1 MKNDNQTESK
11 EKIPNLETVLLLQ
24 GGGALGAYECGA
36 FKAISKHKIKL
47 DMIAATSIGSVNA
60 AIIAGSKND
69 EPAKCL
75 EDFWLSLG
83 DTTTSHLPDNIRA
96 VTSVTNASIWGNKAF
111 TPKWL
116 SPNADS
122 GNSPYLYDNTL
133 LRNKIIEYVDFEKMR
148 RPTSPRIIITCTD
161 IQNAKPSIF
170 DSKYDNI
177 TAEHILA
184 SAGYPYYGIQWTKIG
199 DKYLWDGSLLSNTP
213 LIDAINASPDTGK
226 SVYLVDLFPHIQK
239 SLPKNME
246 EVWHRARDIMFADKI
261 EHTIRVSNMLKR
273 YLDLLGDM
281 HKITMNYLDSGKADE
296 SMKAKI
302 IEVEKTYRKL
312 TVERGGI
319 IRDLVRI
326 ERKEDAPYLFEDSDF
341 SSVTI
346 KKLIQNGES
355 DANKAIDL
363 HFKKTPQ
370 GVQTKPV

>member
-1 MKNDNQTESK
+1 MKYNNEITPK
-11 EKIPNLETVLLLQ
+11 EKDPNLETVLVLQ
-24 GGGALGAYECGA
+24 GGGALGAYECGVY
-36 FKAISKHKIKL
+36 KAIAKHKIKL
-47 DMIAATSIGSVNA
+47 DIIAATSIGSINA

-69 EPAKCL
+69 EPVKHL

-83 DTTTSHLPDNIRA
+83 DTTTSYMPDNIRA
-96 VTSVTNASIWGNKAF
+96 ITSVTNASIWGNKAF

-122 GNSPYLYDNTL
+122 EDSSYIYDNTL
-133 LRNKIIEYVDFEKMR
+133 LRNKIIKYVDFENIR
-148 RPTSPRIIITCTD
+148 GPTNPRIIITCTD

-177 TAEHILA
+177 TAEHVLA

-199 DKYLWDGSLLSNTP
+199 DRYLWDGSLLSNTP
-213 LIDAINASPDTGK
+213 LIDAINASPNSDK
-226 SVYLVDLFPHIQK
+226 MVYLVDLFPHIQK

-246 EVWHRARDIMFADKI
+246 EVWHRARDIMFADKV
-261 EHTIRVSNMLKR
+261 EHTLRVSNMLKL
-273 YLDLLGDM
+273 YLELLGDM
-281 HKITMNYLDSGKADE
+281 HEITTNYLHSGKADDN
-296 SMKAKI
+296 MKSKI

-319 IRDLVRI
+319 IRDLVRV

-346 KKLIQNGES
+346 KKLIQNGED

-363 HFKKTPQ
+363 RFKKADQ
-370 GVQTKPV
+370 GVQNKPV